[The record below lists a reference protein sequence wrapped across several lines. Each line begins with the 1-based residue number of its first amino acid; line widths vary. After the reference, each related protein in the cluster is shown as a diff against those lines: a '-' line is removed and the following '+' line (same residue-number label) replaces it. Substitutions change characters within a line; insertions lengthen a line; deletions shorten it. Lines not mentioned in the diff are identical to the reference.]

1 MTSKNKT
8 TQTNEARQS
17 EKTLE
22 PSNNDADAEVLEF
35 LQSEVR
41 GPNSAD
47 TIYALEQIFIEDT
60 GCTRLEAHQQVV
72 SAFNLDDELD
82 PKSNQ
87 D

>member
-1 MTSKNKT
+1 MTPKSKI
-8 TQTNEARQS
+8 TQPNEARQS
-17 EKTLE
+17 ETTIE
-22 PSNNDADAEVLEF
+22 PSNDDADAEVLEF

-72 SAFNLDDELD
+72 SAFNLDDEVD
-82 PKSNQ
+82 HKSKQ

>member
-1 MTSKNKT
+1 MTPKSKI
-8 TQTNEARQS
+8 TQPNEARQS
-17 EKTLE
+17 ETTIE
-22 PSNNDADAEVLEF
+22 PSNDDADAEVLEF

-47 TIYALEQIFIEDT
+47 TIYALEQIFIEDA
-60 GCTRLEAHQQVV
+60 GCTRLEAHQKVV

-82 PKSNQ
+82 HKSKQ